1 MFKDPFSFE
10 GRIRRSEYGIS
21 IIIYLLLYWLAIFLA
36 IGIGNDPGA
45 VIFTICMIPLLWF
58 GLAQGAKRCH
68 DIGNSGW
75 WQLIPFYGLWMLF
88 QDGTPGQNQYG
99 ENPKG
104 IMNQSPPFIVD
115 PQNPQNPQSG
125 YQGGYLGGHNNPNTN
140 YGSNVNPQNGS
151 GYNDGDL
158 YK

>member
-58 GLAQGAKRCH
+58 GLAQGLKDVMTLGIA
-68 DIGNSGW
+68 
-75 WQLIPFYGLWMLF
+75 
-88 QDGTPGQNQYG
+88 DG
-99 ENPKG
+99 
-104 IMNQSPPFIVD
+104 
-115 PQNPQNPQSG
+115 
-125 YQGGYLGGHNNPNTN
+125 
-140 YGSNVNPQNGS
+140 GS
-151 GYNDGDL
+151 
-158 YK
+158 